1 MKKLFCLLVAA
12 ELGTVCVSA
21 FAMDDFI
28 AAKKEL
34 PKITRQLTAPSTVY
48 CAVPITF
55 NERGRWQVDPLAA
68 GYKVRKNPKRAVR
81 IEAEHVMPAWDF
93 GHQLQ
98 CWAAKN
104 GRKNCEK
111 TSSEFNR
118 MEGDLHNLF
127 PALGEVNG
135 DRSNFRFS
143 DWNGTPYQY
152 GSCQML
158 IDFSAKR
165 AQPPKD
171 ARGLIARAY
180 LYMSQRYGIRL
191 AEQQRKLYAAW
202 DRQYAPSANE
212 CRRNQ
217 IIKGVQGNDNPFI
230 TARCA
235 N

>member
-1 MKKLFCLLVAA
+1 MKKLLCGCVAA
-12 ELGTVCVSA
+12 ALMAAAGSVA
-21 FAMDDFI
+21 AMDNFV

-34 PKITRQLTAPSTVY
+34 PKITRALDKPATVY

-68 GYKVRKNPKRAVR
+68 GYRVRKNAKRAVR

-111 TSSEFNR
+111 TSPEFNR

-135 DRSNFRFS
+135 DRNNFRFS
-143 DWNGTPYQY
+143 DWNGTPTQY
-152 GSCQML
+152 GSCQMV
-158 IDFSAKR
+158 IDFAGKR
-165 AQPPKD
+165 AQPPQA

-180 LYMSQRYGIRL
+180 LYMSQQYGIRL
-191 AEQQRKLYAAW
+191 ADQQRKLYEAW
-202 DRQYAPSANE
+202 NRQYAPSANE

-217 IIKGVQGNDNPFI
+217 LIKKVQGNDNPFI
-230 TARCA
+230 TARCS